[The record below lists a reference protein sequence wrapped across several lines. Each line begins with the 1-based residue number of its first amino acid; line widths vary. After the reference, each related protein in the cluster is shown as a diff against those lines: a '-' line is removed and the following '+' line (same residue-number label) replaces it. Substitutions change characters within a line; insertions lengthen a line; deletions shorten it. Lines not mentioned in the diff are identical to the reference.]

1 MTLTGQI
8 LRWIDSR
15 RGTGRYPAY
24 QQFREAYHDSHEVT
38 RAGQIQ
44 SVSWV
49 LAILSFHFM
58 RNYIQGNLFGI
69 QYSVISVTF
78 IGLLGLAISYAGVPL
93 LFYYQNKP
101 FNFSVN
107 WFPLQDKSYMIKES
121 EEGVLRLSQIGEEV
135 IAVVL
140 QPMGRVDGV
149 DIQLVSSNQDIEFKV
164 DGPLGSSLSSYPN
177 GNGFY
182 TREDGI
188 EELITP
194 VLSVHKEN
202 DIGGGPNPWLYLI
215 DVSDVDHQRPGELSN
230 EQARNRGE
238 ELIAIEVEE

>member
-1 MTLTGQI
+1 MTVTGWI

-24 QQFREAYHDSHEVT
+24 KQFREAYHDSNEVT

-49 LAILSFHFM
+49 LAILSFHLM
-58 RNYIQGNLFGI
+58 GTYIQGNQFGI
-69 QYSVISVTF
+69 QYSVISVTL

-93 LFYYQNKP
+93 WFYYQNKP
-101 FNFSVN
+101 FKFSVN

-121 EEGVLRLSQIGEEV
+121 EEDVLRLSQIGEEV

-149 DIQLVSSNQDIEFKV
+149 DIQLVSSNPDIKFNV

-188 EELITP
+188 EKLITP
-194 VLSVHKEN
+194 VLSVRKDN
-202 DIGGGPNPWLYLI
+202 DIGSGPNPWLYLI
-215 DVSDVDHQRPGELSN
+215 DVSDVDHQRPGQLSN
-230 EQARNRGE
+230 EQAQNMGE

>member
-1 MTLTGQI
+1 M
-8 LRWIDSR
+8 
-15 RGTGRYPAY
+15 
-24 QQFREAYHDSHEVT
+24 
-38 RAGQIQ
+38 
-44 SVSWV
+44 SWV

-58 RNYIQGNLFGI
+58 RNYIQGNQFGI
-69 QYSVISVTF
+69 QYSVISVTL
-78 IGLLGLAISYAGVPL
+78 IGLLGLAISYAGIPL
-93 LFYYQNKP
+93 WFYYQNKP
-101 FNFSVN
+101 FKFSVN

-149 DIQLVSSNQDIEFKV
+149 DIQLVSSNQEIEFKV

-194 VLSVHKEN
+194 VLSVQKDN

-215 DVSDVDHQRPGELSN
+215 DVSDVDYQRPGELSN
-230 EQARNRGE
+230 EQAQNMGE

>member
-1 MTLTGQI
+1 
-8 LRWIDSR
+8 
-15 RGTGRYPAY
+15 
-24 QQFREAYHDSHEVT
+24 
-38 RAGQIQ
+38 
-44 SVSWV
+44 
-49 LAILSFHFM
+49 
-58 RNYIQGNLFGI
+58 
-69 QYSVISVTF
+69 
-78 IGLLGLAISYAGVPL
+78 
-93 LFYYQNKP
+93 
-101 FNFSVN
+101 
-107 WFPLQDKSYMIKES
+107 MIKES

-149 DIQLVSSNQDIEFKV
+149 DIQLVSSNQGIEFKV

-177 GNGFY
+177 DNGFY

-194 VLSVHKEN
+194 VLSVQKDN

-230 EQARNRGE
+230 EQAQNMGE